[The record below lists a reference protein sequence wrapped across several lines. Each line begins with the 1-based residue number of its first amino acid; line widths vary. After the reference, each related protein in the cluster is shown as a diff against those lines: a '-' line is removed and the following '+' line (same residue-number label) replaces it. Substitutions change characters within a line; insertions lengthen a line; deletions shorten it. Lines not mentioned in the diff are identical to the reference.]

1 LGLQLTVS
9 CEKIG
14 TLHDGLRKSVHHD
27 LPAQSANTNL
37 ACWIY
42 LGIMSYILFFIIL
55 WFTWLQT
62 SLYDIR
68 FSVDSFYERIIRSI
82 HFAVMIGFASVSTSW
97 DPMNPSGERSASN
110 LQSMSLTL
118 MASRFAL
125 GIQYAVTMIY
135 ALKHKKAA
143 APFAIHSFVM
153 FGAGLIYMGVSE
165 PPNFPLA
172 IIPNVVCIAL
182 YNPRTSR

>member
-1 LGLQLTVS
+1 
-9 CEKIG
+9 
-14 TLHDGLRKSVHHD
+14 
-27 LPAQSANTNL
+27 
-37 ACWIY
+37 
-42 LGIMSYILFFIIL
+42 MSYILFFIIL